1 MTIFVY
7 GSRIVIRWIPTIFK
21 LINPFQFGTS
31 GNPIAASTTEIFDA
45 TNVAIAVSVPDAAL
59 FDVVECNVSKFLL
72 CFYHLPVTVGRIQ
85 TNETNFDC
93 CSSLAI
99 AVGIGNGQWQSNCV
113 ACYPWDGV

>member
-1 MTIFVY
+1 MVA
-7 GSRIVIRWIPTIFK
+7 
-21 LINPFQFGTS
+21 QFGTS
-31 GNPIAASTTEIFDA
+31 GNPIAAPTTEIFDA